1 MIEEP
6 PRIMMTTGPV
16 EVSPRVLKA
25 LSTRVIHHSRPVFVK
40 LYEEMLQDL
49 QKIWKTKNDMVVLHG
64 EGIIGVEASIAS
76 MIEPGQKV
84 IIASAGVFGFW
95 FKQLVEAHQGV
106 PVLVGE
112 NSREETKLENV
123 KETLDSHRDAALLIA
138 VHCETVSSIVN
149 DVSSIC
155 REAKKRGIPT
165 AVDAISSLAGQDC
178 RTDEWQIDLCIGTSQ
193 HCLSCPPGL
202 TPVSVSQDAWE
213 RMSKRKPPIR
223 NSYLSFLD
231 MKETWFKGKYF
242 PYSPLVSEV
251 YALAESCKEILEEG
265 LDNVFKRHHL
275 SAEMARSGIEGMGLE
290 LYPLHRDIAAD
301 VLTTALLPEGISDSS
316 LIEAVLKNHNILI
329 GGGYR
334 ELKGRIFRIGHS
346 GYAAT
351 PSNILA
357 SLAAIETEIRKLGH
371 KSVTGKSVVAALAI
385 LEKA

>member
-1 MIEEP
+1 
-6 PRIMMTTGPV
+6 MTTGPV

-25 LSTRVIHHSRPVFVK
+25 LSTRVIHHSRPEFVK
-40 LYEEMLQDL
+40 LYGEMLEDL
-49 QKIWKTKNDMVVLHG
+49 QKIWKTKSDMVVLHG

-84 IIASAGVFGFW
+84 VIASAGVFGFW
-95 FKQLVEAHQGV
+95 FKQLVESHQGEA
-106 PVLVGE
+106 VLVGE
-112 NSREETKLENV
+112 NSREETKLEKV
-123 KETLDSHRDAALLIA
+123 KESLDANRDAALVIA

-149 DVSSIC
+149 DVASIC

-165 AVDAISSLAGQDC
+165 AVDAISSLAGQEFK
-178 RTDEWQIDLCIGTSQ
+178 TDEWDVDLCIGTSQ

-213 RMSKRKPPIR
+213 RMSKRKPPVR

-242 PYSPLVSEV
+242 PYTPLVSEV
-251 YALAESCKEILEEG
+251 YALAEACKEILEEG
-265 LDNVFKRHHL
+265 LDNVFRRHHI

-290 LYPLHRDIAAD
+290 LYPLRREAAAE
-301 VLTTALLPEGISDSS
+301 VLTTALLPEGISDTK
-316 LIEAVLKNHNILI
+316 LIEAVLQNHNILI

-351 PSNILA
+351 PSNVIA

-371 KSVTGKSVVAALAI
+371 AKFNAGKSVKAAISI